1 MSDCRVI
8 FAIVAA
14 GADVDEINNESNS
27 WFSSATGTTPMHVA
41 AKRKNNSGKFIA
53 ALKIFGTDPNIFYNN
68 LKEISDGD
76 EIIKVGQLPVDNSKS
91 RLDRVFHSVRVS

>member
-1 MSDCRVI
+1 
-8 FAIVAA
+8 
-14 GADVDEINNESNS
+14 
-27 WFSSATGTTPMHVA
+27 MHVA